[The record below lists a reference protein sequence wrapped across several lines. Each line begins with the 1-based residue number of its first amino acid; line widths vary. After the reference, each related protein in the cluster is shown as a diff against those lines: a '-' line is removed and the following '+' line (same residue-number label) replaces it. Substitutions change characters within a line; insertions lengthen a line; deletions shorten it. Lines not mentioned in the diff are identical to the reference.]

1 MTPEEAVRR
10 AVNAQQAMNDL
21 GVGKPPAQD
30 ISDAELERRF
40 TYHAPS
46 GEAKEFHGALRAEA
60 KAFARRLQQLLPAG
74 REKSLAFTAFEEATF
89 WAHAAIA
96 RDPSLHE
103 EGGS

>member
-1 MTPEEAVRR
+1 MTDLERTLDGARQFQAEAD
-10 AVNAQQAMNDL
+10 AA
-21 GVGKPPAQD
+21 GYGKPPARD
-30 ISDAELERRF
+30 ISDKEIERRF

-46 GEAKEFHGALRAEA
+46 GEAKARHADLRVEAKGFAEA
-60 KAFARRLQQLLPAG
+60 LAALCPAG

-103 EGGS
+103 PDA